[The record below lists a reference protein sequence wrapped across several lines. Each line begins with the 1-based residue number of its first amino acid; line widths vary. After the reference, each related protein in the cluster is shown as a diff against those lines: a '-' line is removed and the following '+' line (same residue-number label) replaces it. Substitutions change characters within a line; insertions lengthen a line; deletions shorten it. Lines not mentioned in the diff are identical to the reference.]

1 MLFARRTTADYRPD
15 VKSLW
20 RRSALARRIL
30 EVRVQD
36 LNVTIPELVAVAL
49 TRGLGGVGIGL
60 LISEYLTPS
69 ERRTVGWSLLALGAL
84 STIPLGMRILPRAI
98 GRSTEDQ

>member
-1 MLFARRTTADYRPD
+1 ML
-15 VKSLW
+15 
-20 RRSALARRIL
+20 SAPVQPRHREL
-30 EVRVQD
+30 EARVQD

-49 TRGLGGVGIGL
+49 TRGLGGGGIGL
-60 LISEYLTPS
+60 MVSEYLMPR

-98 GRSTEDQ
+98 GRNLEDQ